1 MIEEWRDRMR
11 RDLIFMEFSIRVI
24 GRGYSQKDAFLN
36 NEVFS
41 RQLDSYINQLTPVLR
56 EEYRQII
63 IEEKNKWIEEKLKP
77 KEMEQ

>member
-24 GRGYSQKDAFLN
+24 GRGYSQKDAFLK

-41 RQLDSYINQLTPVLR
+41 RQLDSYINQLTPAVR

-63 IEEKNKWIEEKLKP
+63 IEEKNKWLEKHTKTEEV
-77 KEMEQ
+77 